1 MAYVLAATSLV
12 CLLATLESRGPA
24 VVEGRGQAQ
33 RELRLGI
40 PAATE
45 DFDRQKA
52 ILLSCWLQKTGEGK
66 GPKRKEQF
74 LVLCKHDIPTIAAK
88 AAQEKRPSRIAA
100 FARPGVAYVL
110 RR

>member
-1 MAYVLAATSLV
+1 MAYVLAATFLV

-33 RELRLGI
+33 RVLRLGI
-40 PAATE
+40 PTATE

-52 ILLSCWLQKTGEGK
+52 IMLSCWLRKTRRGR

-74 LVLCKHDIPTIAAK
+74 LVLSKHAIRRIASES
-88 AAQEKRPSRIAA
+88 AQRKRPSGSAA
-100 FARPGVAYVL
+100 FVRPGVAYVV